1 MLMRRPPFFNK
12 ITHLR
17 FPVDKNQTMSSLFLI
32 LLSIRFILPCHGD
45 SAAETI
51 LAKEGQSVNLDTGV
65 EKTQQDR
72 IRWYFK
78 DTRIAQIN
86 GDPSKTCTDVQ
97 CNEGNENFRDR
108 LKLDHQTGSL
118 TIMNIRNTDAGD
130 YQLKF
135 YSSNSISEK
144 TFSVSIHGVPAAFK
158 MDKSVKE
165 GESFTLD
172 PSARIN
178 PNDMATWFF
187 NNTFITKITLPANKI
202 CTEDECKEKFG
213 DRLEVDHQTGSLT
226 ITKAKTTDSGLYEV
240 EISSHSNRQRRSIS
254 SMKSFNVNVIGSSSV
269 LVAGICVA
277 FLLVSALLGVIYFRH
292 RRVIRENRNSML
304 W

>member
-292 RRVIRENRNSML
+292 RVIRENRNSML